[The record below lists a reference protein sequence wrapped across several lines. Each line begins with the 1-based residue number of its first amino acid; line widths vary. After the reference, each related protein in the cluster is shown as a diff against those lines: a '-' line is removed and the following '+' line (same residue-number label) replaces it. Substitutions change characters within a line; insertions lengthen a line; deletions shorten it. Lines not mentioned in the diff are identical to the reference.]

1 MKNSTAQATY
11 YHAYSFTGGANTI
24 CKVIFTTPSST
35 YAAYPAIMYAGTSN
49 STTFTTDISYYLHKT
64 PQSISS
70 MDLDNANRG
79 QPQTVQVTSLS
90 GAATISI
97 QIFANSIYPFN
108 YTITIT

>member
-11 YHAYSFTGGANTI
+11 YHSYSFAGGANTI
-24 CKVIFTTPSST
+24 CKVQFSTPSSSLV
-35 YAAYPAIMYAGTSN
+35 AYPAIMYSGTSN

-79 QPQTVQVTSLS
+79 QMQTVQVTGLS
-90 GAATISI
+90 GATTVFI
-97 QIFANSIYPFN
+97 QVFANSLYAFN
-108 YTITIT
+108 YTILIT